1 MIVLDTGVVAELVR
15 GPRADP
21 DVLTWARGLVEQP
34 VTTVVNRA
42 ELLAGIAMLPADHR
56 RTALTTAV
64 EDALADL
71 TVCLPFSADCPAVYA
86 AMVAARATTGEPL
99 TTRTAMVAAIASA
112 HGAAVATT
120 HPAAYDGLGLRLE
133 DPRAVVG

>member
-1 MIVLDTGVVAELVR
+1 MIVLDTGVLAELVR

-21 DVLTWARGLVEQP
+21 GVIGWVRQVVEQP

-42 ELLAGIAMLPADHR
+42 ELLAGIALLPATNR
-56 RTALTTAV
+56 RTALATAV

-71 TVCLPFSADCPAVYA
+71 PHCLPFSDDCAAVYA
-86 AMVAARATTGEPL
+86 HVVATRVASGSPL

-120 HPAAYDGLGLRLE
+120 DPAAYAGLDLRIE
-133 DPRAVVG
+133 AARM